1 MTFTYSGNPSSTQR
15 DAIRFLLNDTDA
27 TDVLLTDE
35 EIEYLIAQWS
45 DTYESARAGAE
56 IIASK
61 FSRDADNISKT
72 VGDLSIS
79 KSFNNK
85 AAQYRE
91 LAKSFLDQR
100 MRKTPP
106 IPTIN
111 PQSIESTANRDPF
124 TPTTDFS
131 VGQFDN
137 PGSNTDVSIVTAE

>member
-15 DAIRFLLNDTDA
+15 DSIRFLLNDTDA

-35 EIEYLIAQWS
+35 EIAYLIAQWS

-124 TPTTDFS
+124 TPTTDFFL
-131 VGQFDN
+131 GQFDN